1 MKKII
6 YTIVIAILLL
16 SPIVLAEDSY
26 TAIQGEDLFNDTVK
40 NITQG
45 SFSLLPGDILK
56 YIYDTLIYEIRS
68 SKGLILSIFMTAA
81 VSGILGTASNGKGAS
96 QAAEFVCYCIITT
109 AVVRLICITVGY
121 GTEVIGKMCEFVTKL
136 APMLSILLISS
147 GYSASAAAFY
157 PVFSSSV
164 YFISLITEKCIVPLI
179 YAGCVISILNNI
191 SSRVHLNNFSRL
203 IKSVTQWLL
212 TASLTIFTGI
222 NAIYGFS
229 VPAADT
235 VAMKTAKFAVGSMVP
250 VVGGFVAES
259 IDTVITG
266 AKLMKSAVG
275 TAGIITLAVSCA
287 VPVIKVSAV
296 LITLK
301 VSAAIIE
308 PMSEKKYADMLSEAA
323 ETLTS
328 VFAMIIASALLF
340 TVTIAI
346 IIGAAK

>member
-1 MKKII
+1 MKKKIF
-6 YTIVIAILLL
+6 VITV
-16 SPIVLAEDSY
+16 IVLLFSPVVLAADSY
-26 TAIQGEDLFNDTVK
+26 TSIPGEELFNDTVQK
-40 NITQG
+40 MTAGN
-45 SFSLLPGDILK
+45 FSLLPGDILK
-56 YIYDTLIYEIRS
+56 YIYDELMYEIRS
-68 SKGLILSIFMTAA
+68 SRGLILSVFMTAA
-81 VSGILGTASNGKGAS
+81 VSGILSTASNGKGAS
-96 QAAEFVCYCIITT
+96 QAAGFVCYCIITT
-109 AVVRLICITVGY
+109 AVVRLISVTVGY
-121 GTEVIGKMCEFVTKL
+121 GTEVIGKMTEFVTRL
-136 APMLSILLISS
+136 APMLCILLMSS
-147 GYSASAAAFY
+147 GYTASAAAFY

-259 IDTVITG
+259 IDTVMTG
-266 AKLMKSAVG
+266 AKLMKNSVG
-275 TAGIITLAVSCA
+275 AAGIIALAVSCA
-287 VPVIKVSAV
+287 VPIIKVSAV
-296 LITLK
+296 LIALRL
-301 VSAAIIE
+301 SAAIIE

-328 VFAMIIASALLF
+328 VFAMIISAALLF

-346 IIGAAK
+346 IIGASK

>member
-1 MKKII
+1 MKKILFSI
-6 YTIVIAILLL
+6 IVIILLI
-16 SPIVLAEDSY
+16 SPAVSASESY
-26 TAIQGEDLFNDTVK
+26 TSIPGEDLFNDTVQK
-40 NITQG
+40 MADG
-45 SFSLLPGDILK
+45 EFSLLPGDILK

-68 SKGLILSIFMTAA
+68 SKGLILSVFMTAA

-96 QAAEFVCYCIITT
+96 RAASFVCYCIITT
-109 AVVRLICITVGY
+109 AVVRLISVTVGY
-121 GTEVIGKMCEFVTKL
+121 GTEVIEKMTEFVTKL
-136 APMLSILLISS
+136 APMLCILLMSS
-147 GYSASAAAFY
+147 GYAASAAAFY

-179 YAGCVISILNNI
+179 YAGCVVSILNNI
-191 SSRVHLNNFSRL
+191 GSRIHLNNFSRL

-259 IDTVITG
+259 MDTVMSG
-266 AKLMKSAVG
+266 AKLMKSSVG
-275 TAGIITLAVSCA
+275 TAGIIVLAVSCA
-287 VPVIKVSAV
+287 VPIIKVSAI
-296 LITLK
+296 LIALK
-301 VSAAIIE
+301 LSAAIIE

-328 VFAMIIASALLF
+328 VFAMIISSALLF

-346 IIGAAK
+346 IIGASK